1 MTDSH
6 THANSFFCFLH
17 QHNFPSQTLLV
28 SSAQG
33 KHAELIVTANYA
45 LLKQCWCCNTT
56 QLALTVRHS
65 TEMLFESTAC
75 TVFTSS
81 SSQRFHE
88 TLILSRLTCGLGLN
102 HSLGFCI
109 LTCCLLLNCLNVSYT
124 DIWRQ
129 CSVCLRDCVQPK
141 PCRKPLFSR

>member
-1 MTDSH
+1 MQILS
-6 THANSFFCFLH
+6 SVSCMH
-17 QHNFPSQTLLV
+17 QHNFPSHTFLV

-65 TEMLFESTAC
+65 TEILSESTAC
-75 TVFTSS
+75 TVFTTS

-88 TLILSRLTCGLGLN
+88 TLTLSRLTCGLGLN
-102 HSLGFCI
+102 HLLSHCI
-109 LTCCLLLNCLNVSYT
+109 LTCCLLLNCLNVSYIY
-124 DIWRQ
+124 IWRQ
-129 CSVCLRDCVQPK
+129 CSVCLRVCMQPK
-141 PCRKPLFSR
+141 RCRKPHFSR